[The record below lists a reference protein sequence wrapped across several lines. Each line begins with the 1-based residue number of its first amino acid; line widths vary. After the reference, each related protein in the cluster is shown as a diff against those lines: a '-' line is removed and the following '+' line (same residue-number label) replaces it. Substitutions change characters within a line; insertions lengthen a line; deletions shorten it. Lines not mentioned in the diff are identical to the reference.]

1 MEENRSIARALYV
14 LAVALALCVAI
25 GGCGGG
31 GSTSSGGSSSR
42 SEFIAKANAACKRER
57 HDVLKR
63 IGAFMEAHSSEGK
76 SPAALNAGMVKA
88 VLLPT
93 IRAEMKQIEALG
105 APPGD
110 EKRVAGFLAAQR
122 AAIDEVDR
130 LQSVGA
136 IEEVEEHFNKASD
149 QMRVYGISSCANSAM
164 PVDRKLPGW
173 QGSKSG

>member
-1 MEENRSIARALYV
+1 MEENRSIARV
-14 LAVALALCVAI
+14 GCVFAVAFALCVAV

-31 GSTSSGGSSSR
+31 GSTSSGGSLSR
-42 SEFIAKANAACKRER
+42 SEFVAKANAACEQER
-57 HDVLKR
+57 HDVLNK
-63 IGAFMEAHSSEGK
+63 IGAYMEAHSSEGK
-76 SPAALNAGMVKA
+76 SPGALNAGMVKA

-93 IRAEMKQIEALG
+93 IRAETKQIEVLG

-110 EKRVAGFLAAQR
+110 ESRVAGFLAAQR

-130 LQSVGA
+130 LHSVGA

-173 QGSKSG
+173 HGSKSG